1 MVLGRMDEDFAFHF
15 LNTCVRPV
23 HPLPYVIG
31 QTISVAGEFGGKLTE
46 IGKGPLKGLTEMDNQ
61 TGLSKELVAEIECL
75 LREISV
81 VVKRKGRE
89 ILNEFPI
96 TPPQFTA
103 LLWLNDEGDMTIG
116 DLSQKMYLACSTMT
130 DLVDRME
137 KNELVE
143 RVRDD
148 RDRRVVRI
156 HLLQKGK
163 EIIGDV
169 METRRSYLS
178 QVLSRFSE
186 EEVREMAKHLSLL
199 HHGIK

>member
-1 MVLGRMDEDFAFHF
+1 MDTKAG
-15 LNTCVRPV
+15 
-23 HPLPYVIG
+23 LP
-31 QTISVAGEFGGKLTE
+31 E
-46 IGKGPLKGLTEMDNQ
+46 
-61 TGLSKELVAEIECL
+61 ELVAEIECL
-75 LREISV
+75 VREISV

-103 LLWLNDEGDMTIG
+103 LLWLNDEGEMTIG

-137 KNELVE
+137 KSGLVE
-143 RVRDD
+143 RVRDE

-156 HLLQKGK
+156 RLLKKGR
-163 EIIGDV
+163 EIIGEV
-169 METRRSYLS
+169 MEARQAYLA

-186 EEVREMAKHLSLL
+186 EGVREMSKHLCLL
-199 HHGIK
+199 HREMKK

>member
-1 MVLGRMDEDFAFHF
+1 
-15 LNTCVRPV
+15 
-23 HPLPYVIG
+23 
-31 QTISVAGEFGGKLTE
+31 
-46 IGKGPLKGLTEMDNQ
+46 
-61 TGLSKELVAEIECL
+61 
-75 LREISV
+75 
-81 VVKRKGRE
+81 
-89 ILNEFPI
+89 
-96 TPPQFTA
+96 
-103 LLWLNDEGDMTIG
+103 MTIG

-137 KNELVE
+137 KNGLVE

-156 HLLQKGK
+156 HLLKKGK

-169 METRRSYLS
+169 METRQSYLS

-199 HHGIK
+199 HREIK

>member
-1 MVLGRMDEDFAFHF
+1 
-15 LNTCVRPV
+15 
-23 HPLPYVIG
+23 
-31 QTISVAGEFGGKLTE
+31 
-46 IGKGPLKGLTEMDNQ
+46 MDNQ

-137 KNELVE
+137 KNGLVE

-156 HLLQKGK
+156 HLLKKGK

-169 METRRSYLS
+169 METRQSYLS

-199 HHGIK
+199 HREIK